1 MESIIINIL
10 LASVLISV
18 SSSLVGTFALL
29 QRKSLV
35 GDAIAHATL
44 PGVCLSFLL
53 AGEKNPF
60 ILILGALL
68 TGWLSLLFI
77 DFVQSKTKIK
87 KDAILGIT
95 LSIFFAL
102 GIMILTYMQH
112 MPQLGNISGLS
123 DYIFGNIVS
132 VNRTDLLA
140 FSAISL
146 LCLIGIIALY
156 KELVIYSFD
165 ESFAHAIG
173 LKTNLIRFILSF
185 LTILTIIS
193 NMQAIGM
200 ILTAS
205 MLITPAAAARFWTNK
220 LSTIFALA
228 IAFSILSSLFGVFIS
243 YHYTIPTGPLIVVF
257 VSTIAILSFLFAP
270 KKGIFSKRWNLMLLK
285 RKVADENMLKL
296 MFKLGEKERSITKKR
311 TTAELSLSIGKKKTL
326 ASLARL
332 KHRSYVNKVN
342 DVWQLT
348 KEGVEKGKRI
358 TRLHR
363 LWELYLTTHLQIA
376 PDHVHD
382 DAETIEHII
391 TPELEKEL
399 EKTLGYPKVDPH
411 EKEIPY

>member
-1 MESIIINIL
+1 MQSIILNIIFG
-10 LASVLISV
+10 SILISI
-18 SSSLVGTFALL
+18 SSSMVGTFALL

-44 PGVCLSFLL
+44 PGVCLGFVL

-60 ILILGALL
+60 VLIIGALF

-77 DFVQSKTKIK
+77 DFVESKTKVK

-95 LSIFFAL
+95 LSTFFAL
-102 GIMILTYMQH
+102 GIMILTYLQH
-112 MPQLGNISGLS
+112 IPNIGNISGLS

-132 VNRTDLLA
+132 VNRTDLMA

-146 LCLIGIIALY
+146 LSLIGILVLY

-165 ESFAHAIG
+165 ESFATSVG
-173 LKTNLIRFILSF
+173 LKTNVIRFVLSF

-220 LSTIFALA
+220 LSSIFVLA
-228 IAFSILSSLFGVFIS
+228 IAFSIVSSLFGVWIS
-243 YHYTIPTGPLIVVF
+243 YHFSIPTGPLIVVF
-257 VSTIAILSFLFAP
+257 VSTIALLSFLFAP
-270 KKGIFSKRWNLMLLK
+270 KKGIFSKRWSLMLVR
-285 RKVADENMLKL
+285 RKIADENLLKL
-296 MFKLGEKERSITKKR
+296 MFKLTEKGDAVTQKRSLS
-311 TTAELSLSIGKKKTL
+311 ELSTGLKTKKTL
-326 ASLARL
+326 ASLSRL
-332 KHRSYVNKVN
+332 KSNGFVNNIN
-342 DVWQLT
+342 DLWQLT
-348 KEGVEKGKRI
+348 KEGAEKGRRI
-358 TRLHR
+358 TKLHR
-363 LWELYLTTHLQIA
+363 LWELYLTTHMQIA

-399 EKTLGYPKVDPH
+399 EKTLGYPDVDPH
-411 EKEIPY
+411 EKQIPY

>member
-10 LASVLISV
+10 IASVLISV

-60 ILILGALL
+60 ILILGALA

-77 DFVQSKTKIK
+77 DFVQTKTKVK

-102 GIMILTYMQH
+102 GIMLLTYMQH
-112 MPQLGNISGLS
+112 MPHLGNISGLS

-132 VNRTDLLA
+132 VNRTDLWA
-140 FSAISL
+140 FSGISL
-146 LCLIGIIALY
+146 LCFIGIIALY

-200 ILTAS
+200 VLTAS

-220 LSTIFALA
+220 LSIIFALA
-228 IAFSILSSLFGVFIS
+228 ISFSILSSLFGVFIS